1 MADEPLPFFARLTF
15 AFAAFFRI
23 LFDGAFAGRLWRARE
38 LPPES
43 TTRDEPAAAEKAPPP
58 KATETRTEDHRE
70 EDPRAEQRRE
80 EDGALLLLSI
90 LQREGRL
97 VDFLELE
104 IASFS
109 DADVG
114 AAARAVHE
122 GARRALRAHAKIE
135 PVRSESEGARITL
148 PAGFDTASVKLT
160 GNVRGAAPHT
170 GTLKHPGWR
179 AKEIHLPKA
188 VEGHDLTVVAPA
200 EVEL

>member
-1 MADEPLPFFARLTF
+1 MTDEPLPFSARLTF

-38 LPPES
+38 LAPATTLPEEPRVEEKVAPVRAPEPP
-43 TTRDEPAAAEKAPPP
+43 AKA
-58 KATETRTEDHRE
+58 H
-70 EDPRAEQRRE
+70 RE

-97 VDFLELE
+97 VDFLEQD

-109 DADVG
+109 DADIG

-122 GARRALRAHAKIE
+122 GARRALHAHAKLE
-135 PVRSESEGARITL
+135 PARPEKEGSQVTL
-148 PAGFDTASVKLT
+148 PAGFDASSVKLT
-160 GNVRGAAPHT
+160 GNVRGMPPHT

-188 VEGHDLTVVAPA
+188 VEGHDLSVIAPA

>member
-1 MADEPLPFFARLTF
+1 MAQRSLPFFERLTF

-23 LFDGAFAGRLWRARE
+23 LFDGAFAERLWRARE
-38 LPPES
+38 IEPSSLPPKPSE
-43 TTRDEPAAAEKAPPP
+43 PPP
-58 KATETRTEDHRE
+58 QGDRE
-70 EDPRAEQRRE
+70 EN
-80 EDGALLLLSI
+80 GALLLLSI

-97 VDFLELE
+97 VDFLEQE

-109 DADVG
+109 DADIG

-122 GARRALRAHAKIE
+122 GARRALHAHATLE
-135 PVRSESEGARITL
+135 PARSEKEGAQITL
-148 PAGFDTASVKLT
+148 QAGFDASSVKLT
-160 GNVRGAAPHT
+160 GNVRGAPPHT

-188 VEGHDLTVVAPA
+188 MEGHDLHVIAPA